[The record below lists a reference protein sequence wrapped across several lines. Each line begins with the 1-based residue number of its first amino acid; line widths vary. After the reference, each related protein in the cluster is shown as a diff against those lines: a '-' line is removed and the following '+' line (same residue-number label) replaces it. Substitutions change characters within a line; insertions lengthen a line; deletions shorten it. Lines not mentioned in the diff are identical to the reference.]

1 MVFWIV
7 TGALALIVSGI
18 IGLTLLRGRVGDK
31 PPAAYD
37 LQVYR
42 DQLKEVDRDLTRGV
56 IGAEDAERIRAEV
69 SRRVLAA
76 DAQLKRGGDS
86 GGQPRRSGLI
96 LTLVLGALMV
106 GGSLML
112 YAQLGAPGLGDLP
125 LKTRMA
131 ASDMARAN
139 RLNQADAEARMPA
152 TDIAPEASEEFMTLM
167 ERLRQTVQERDG
179 DLRGLTLL
187 ARNEAALGNYVA
199 AYDAQQKI
207 IDAKGDEASAGD
219 YAYLAELKISAA
231 GGYVSQEAE
240 QALRNALE
248 RNPEIPPARYYM
260 GLYLMQVDRPD
271 AAFRTWDR
279 LLRESNPNAPWVPAI
294 RTNIEEL
301 AWRAGVTDYQLPDAP
316 AATPPLA
323 GPSAAD
329 IEAAGDMSDEDRQ
342 QMIEGMVQGLSQ
354 RLANEGGTPAEWA
367 QLIRV
372 LGVQGKTEQAG
383 EIWAEAQGVFAE
395 MPEALDQVRAAAQ
408 AAGVAE

>member
-1 MVFWIV
+1 
-7 TGALALIVSGI
+7 
-18 IGLTLLRGRVGDK
+18 
-31 PPAAYD
+31 
-37 LQVYR
+37 
-42 DQLKEVDRDLTRGV
+42 
-56 IGAEDAERIRAEV
+56 
-69 SRRVLAA
+69 
-76 DAQLKRGGDS
+76 
-86 GGQPRRSGLI
+86 
-96 LTLVLGALMV
+96 
-106 GGSLML
+106 ML

-152 TDIAPEASEEFMTLM
+152 TDIAPEASEEFLTLM
-167 ERLRQTVQERDG
+167 ERLRQTVQARDG

-240 QALRNALE
+240 QALRDALK

-383 EIWAEAQGVFAE
+383 EIWVEAQGVFAE